1 MATSS
6 TPSALAEST
15 ETAAGALALP
25 LLALHDA
32 SAQLV
37 ALFDGHDVLRYAN
50 PAFRQAFDAAPDGR
64 TTWADL
70 MRSNQRSGRG
80 SVVSASDFEAWL
92 ASALTR
98 RGKQPFRAFEA
109 DLCDGRWIWMT
120 ETVHALAPGES
131 WMLCVASDIT
141 GLRQDGRALRQAHDQ
156 ALRAAQTDALT
167 GLSNRRHL
175 MQQLEQALARCA
187 ARGAPLCMAV
197 LDLDHFKQINDQLGH
212 AAGDRVICD
221 FARHLQASTRREDG
235 CGRVGGEEF
244 MLLLPGAELPQ
255 AVPIIERLLQRVRLA
270 RPLAEAPQRGYTSSV
285 GLAQARA
292 GEGLAELFCRADA
305 ALYEAK
311 RAGRDRLVLAD

>member
-6 TPSALAEST
+6 TPSVSAEP
-15 ETAAGALALP
+15 ADPLGALAP
-25 LLALHDA
+25 RLLALHEA

-37 ALFDGHDVLRYAN
+37 ALYDGRDVLRFAN
-50 PAFRQAFDAAPDGR
+50 PAFRQAFDTAPDGH
-64 TTWADL
+64 TTWADM

-92 ASALTR
+92 SSARSR

-120 ETVHALAPGES
+120 ETVQAVEPGEH

-141 GLRQDGRALRQAHDQ
+141 GLRQDGRALRQARDQ

-175 MQQLEQALARCA
+175 MQQVEQALVRDAE
-187 ARGAPLCMAV
+187 RGWPLCMAV

-221 FARHLQASTRREDG
+221 FACHLQASTRREDG

-244 MLLLPGAELPQ
+244 MLLLSGIELAQ
-255 AVPIIERLLQRVRLA
+255 AAPIIERLLQRVRQA

-292 GEGLAELFCRADA
+292 GETLAELFSRADA

-311 RAGRDRLVLAD
+311 RSGRDRMVCAD